1 MLNHYPDYI
10 TEAIQAD
17 IISETANGTY
27 LGWFDRTHLD
37 RSEGAAA
44 IEAQPI
50 WRIRFIEQTTTDG
63 KSQVRTLYP
72 YGNKSYEH
80 VWNDRLSLNYQYA
93 N

>member
-44 IEAQPI
+44 IDTGRKMKGAL
-50 WRIRFIEQTTTDG
+50 G
-63 KSQVRTLYP
+63 KFGKGL
-72 YGNKSYEH
+72 KMI
-80 VWNDRLSLNYQYA
+80 
-93 N
+93 